1 VFSVFRGYEE
11 TSCDGT
17 TKDRKNC
24 KGQRVWEQELIGGG
38 KGAILNH
45 EIHEI
50 HEKKAGVS

>member
-24 KGQRVWEQELIGGG
+24 KGWRVWEQELTGGV
-38 KGAILNH
+38 KGVILDH

-50 HEKKAGVS
+50 H